1 MKIRINY
8 KMLIEDAKRGAHR
21 EESAL
26 ARKVFQRAIDLICD
40 DEKDPRRIAEAWLGT
55 YRLWRMTPDEVLK
68 EAAREVIKDASIDE
82 VLPYLEVAD
91 EGRSE
96 NGQYQGN

>member
-8 KMLIEDAKRGAHR
+8 KMLIEDAKRRVHR
-21 EESAL
+21 EESGL
-26 ARKVFQRAIDLICD
+26 ARKVFQRAIDLVCD
-40 DEKDPRRIAEAWLGT
+40 DAKDPRCVAEAWLGSF
-55 YRLWRMTPDEVLK
+55 RLWHMTPDEVLK
-68 EAAREVIKDASIDE
+68 EAARQVIKEASIDE

-96 NGQYQGN
+96 NG